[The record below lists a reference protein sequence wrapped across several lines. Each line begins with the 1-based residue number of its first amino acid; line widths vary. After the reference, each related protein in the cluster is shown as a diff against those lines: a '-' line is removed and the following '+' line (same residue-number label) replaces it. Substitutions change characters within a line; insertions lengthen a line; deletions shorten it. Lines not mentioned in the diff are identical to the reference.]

1 MEEVFCMR
9 RGTLRAFS
17 IVAGVLLIIAGVIC
31 LCNQETAVFSAGIM
45 LGVFMLVSGI
55 VEIALFIWGREF
67 YFGSAGLLLDGI
79 LAVLLSLFLLF
90 NRAFTLLSLPV
101 LFAVWLLFTGVMRIV
116 GSVELRALGMRRWG
130 LITILGVILLV
141 AGFIGLMDPWL
152 SVQALGVTLGLSF
165 ILEGLDSILSGWLTG
180 R

>member
-1 MEEVFCMR
+1 MSTKSMR
-9 RGTLRAFS
+9 IWS
-17 IVAGVLLIIAGVIC
+17 IISGALLIAAGIYC
-31 LCNQETAVFSAGIM
+31 LCNQDVAVMSAGLL
-45 LGVFMLVSGI
+45 LGVFMLISG
-55 VEIALFIWGREF
+55 VAEIALFIWGRDF

-79 LAVLLSLFLLF
+79 LTVLLSLFLLF

-101 LFAVWLLFTGVMRIV
+101 LFAMWLMFSGVMRIV

-130 LITILGVILLV
+130 WITLLGVILLV

-152 SVQALGVTLGLSF
+152 GVQALGVTLGLCF
-165 ILEGLDSILSGWLTG
+165 ILEGLDSIVSGLLTG

>member
-1 MEEVFCMR
+1 MR

-55 VEIALFIWGREF
+55 VEIALFIWGRDF

-79 LAVLLSLFLLF
+79 LTVLLSLFLLF

-101 LFAVWLLFTGVMRIV
+101 LFAMWLMFSGVMRIV
-116 GSVELRALGMRRWG
+116 GSVELRALGLDHASGRHPAGGG
-130 LITILGVILLV
+130 LHRPDGPV
-141 AGFIGLMDPWL
+141 AGRAGAGRDAGAVLHPRRAGFHR
-152 SVQALGVTLGLSF
+152 QR
-165 ILEGLDSILSGWLTG
+165 LTD
-180 R
+180 REVRQ

>member
-1 MEEVFCMR
+1 MR
-9 RGTLRAFS
+9 NRGTLRTLS
-17 IVAGVLLIIAGVIC
+17 IVAGVLLIIAGIIC
-31 LCNQETAVFSAGIM
+31 LCHQETAALSAGIL
-45 LGVFMLVSGI
+45 LGVFMLVSGV
-55 VEIALFIWGREF
+55 VEIALFIWGRDF

-79 LAVLLSLFLLF
+79 LTVLLSLFLLF

-101 LFAVWLLFTGVMRIV
+101 LFAMWLMFSGVMRIV

-130 LITILGVILLV
+130 WITLLGVILLA

-152 SVQALGVTLGLSF
+152 GVQALGVTLGLCF
-165 ILEGLDSILSGWLTG
+165 ILEGLDSIVSGLLTG